1 MRNFRD
7 RSMGSNENS
16 LEDSVGNNSADTG
29 SPERSFIGMKDTVM
43 KTLDA
48 SNMHSRASP
57 KLKNS

>member
-1 MRNFRD
+1 
-7 RSMGSNENS
+7 MGSNENS